1 MTQAM
6 SRRSGSEAD
15 ASIEAEGINRSFV
28 TGKTVNH
35 VLKDISLDIY
45 PGELTL
51 VMGPSGSGKSS
62 LIAVLSG
69 LLKPDSGTV
78 TVLGTDLWSLP
89 PGRIDAFRLAHCGF
103 VFQGFNLFSALT
115 AQEQVVL
122 PLRYTGVTGIEA
134 WQGADAVLQEVG
146 LAGQKDLRPLEL
158 SGGEKQRVAIARALV
173 KQPQL
178 IFADEPT
185 SSLDSEN
192 GRIVISLLHRAAQ
205 QRGATVVAVSHD
217 QRLISHSD
225 RVITL
230 EDGQIRRDERQVLEP
245 LEPGGSDR

>member
-1 MTQAM
+1 MTQALLKPLE
-6 SRRSGSEAD
+6 SEAEV
-15 ASIEAEGINRSFV
+15 SISAAGIERSFA
-28 TGKTVNH
+28 TGKTVNR
-35 VLKDISLDIY
+35 VLKDVSLDIH
-45 PGELTL
+45 PAELTL
-51 VMGPSGSGKSS
+51 IIGPSGSGKST

-69 LLKPDSGTV
+69 LLRPDAGSV
-78 TVLGTDLWSLP
+78 SVLGTVLWSLSQ
-89 PGRIDAFRLAHCGF
+89 GGIDAFRLKNCGF

-115 AQEQVVL
+115 AREQVML
-122 PLRYTGVTGIEA
+122 PLKYLGITGSKAREA
-134 WQGADAVLQEVG
+134 AEAVLTEVG
-146 LAGQKDLRPLEL
+146 LAEQMHLRPLEL

-173 KQPQL
+173 KQPRL

-225 RVITL
+225 RVVTL
-230 EDGQIRRDERQVLEP
+230 EDGEIR
-245 LEPGGSDR
+245 